1 MIRALKR
8 RQLIYEAVQEEIKA
22 YIIDNALKPGDL
34 LPSEV
39 ELVQQLGVSRNSV
52 REALKSLETLGVLE
66 ARPGVGIMVRAFS
79 FDPLLENLAYGLM
92 FDQKELIDIIE
103 VRYQLEYGMS
113 GQAVR
118 AVTEDQLRRLRNIL
132 RRMRV
137 AAENGKYSDEDDRA
151 FHQALWENVNNI
163 MLGKILDIFW
173 MIHHQSRRRDSISA
187 PPDPVR
193 TYERHA
199 AIVEALEKRDVEA
212 LQAAMTA
219 HYESMRARLQ
229 DVSKLQ
235 GAPQEYANRS

>member
-22 YIIDNALKPGDL
+22 YIIDNLLKPGDL

-66 ARPGVGIMVRAFS
+66 ARPGIGIVIRAFS
-79 FDPLLENLAYGLM
+79 FDSLLENLAYGLM

-103 VRYQLEYGMS
+103 VRYQLEYGMA
-113 GQAVR
+113 GQAVQ
-118 AVTEDQLRRLRNIL
+118 AVTQDQLRLLRNIL
-132 RRMRV
+132 DRMYV
-137 AAENGKYSDEDDRA
+137 AAENGNYSDEDDRA
-151 FHQALWENVNNI
+151 FHKALWENVNNI

-173 MIHHQSRRRDSISA
+173 MVHHQSRQRDSISA

-193 TYERHA
+193 TYERHL

-212 LQAAMTA
+212 LRAAMTA
-219 HYESMRARLQ
+219 HYESMRARLRQ
-229 DVSKLQ
+229 VSKLQ
-235 GAPQEYANRS
+235 EAS